1 MPGKWTDPDLYAD
14 HASKSKCGRCGAS
27 VIKARAGLVMALDV
41 RVDPE
46 PVLDD
51 RWVLGTDRMLWCR
64 RGKRM
69 MWHDHKRCGNVVYAD
84 HACDEG
90 DVYESGLDSA
100 VLPVGVAHIPV
111 VIDHQGQA
119 EEPLSTE
126 DPFGIDEAPKNKKP
140 ASPYVGTI
148 HPVTGK
154 LIGRHARVT
163 NFIKGI
169 ADDFGLQLWMRRV
182 MIRGVVNNQDLIEEL
197 QTLDVSRDSVRIDAI
212 CAQAKAE
219 AGGDDASKL
228 GTKLHTQTEYADREE
243 WDRIDDEHR
252 GRMEEYREAVA
263 EAGLTIIPMLIE
275 RRIVHLGLGPSP
287 VVGTFD
293 RIVRTADGDHVILD
307 VKTGSLDPDK
317 FLEKWLE
324 MAAQMEIYQDAVNTH
339 GVYHPVRRNW
349 TRVPPVNR
357 EYGIIAH
364 LPAKGEGCRLYTV
377 DLAEGRAVLAALQEL
392 RQKRKAKGFVRAYE
406 RPATVDV
413 DVSKLVE
420 GMQERA
426 ASKRSGVTSSDDFPF
441 LIDTALTKS
450 ALLDLMGKAKLLNCW
465 NADLASHCKA
475 RLEVINSRA

>member
-1 MPGKWTDPDLYAD
+1 MAPGKWTDPDLYAD
-14 HASKSKCGRCGAS
+14 HASKSKCGRCGAPI
-27 VIKARAGLVMALDV
+27 IKARAGLVMALDV

-69 MWHDHKRCGNVVYAD
+69 MWHDHKRCGNVIYAD
-84 HACDEG
+84 HQCEG
-90 DVYESGLDSA
+90 DAMSE
-100 VLPVGVAHIPV
+100 
-111 VIDHQGQA
+111 
-119 EEPLSTE
+119 E

-154 LIGRHARVT
+154 VVGRHARVT

-169 ADDFGLQLWMRRV
+169 ADDFGLQLWMRR
-182 MIRGVVNNQDLIEEL
+182 MIVKGLSGMPDELYELREE
-197 QTLDVSRDSVRIDAI
+197 LDVSRDSGRIDEI
-212 CAQAKAE
+212 CATAKAA

-228 GTKLHTQTEYADREE
+228 GTKLHTQTEYADRDE
-243 WDRIDDEHR
+243 WDRVEYQHA
-252 GRMEEYREAVA
+252 GRMHEYRHELDT
-263 EAGLTIIPMLIE
+263 AGLTIIPMLIE
-275 RRIVHLGLGPSP
+275 RRVIHLGLGPSP
-287 VVGTFD
+287 VIGKFD

-307 VKTGSLDPDK
+307 VKTGALDPDR

-324 MAAQMEIYQDAVNTH
+324 MAAQMEIYQDAVNIH
-339 GVYHPVRRNW
+339 GVYDTVNKRW
-349 TRVPPVNR
+349 ARVPPVNR

-377 DLAEGRAVLAALQEL
+377 DLEEGREVLAALQRL
-392 RQKRKAKGFVRAYE
+392 RQTRKAKGFVRAYE
-406 RPATVDV
+406 RPTTVDV
-413 DVSKLVE
+413 DISKLAE

-426 ASKRSGVTSSDDFPF
+426 ALKRSIITPDDFPF
-441 LIDTALTKS
+441 LIDTAFTKS
-450 ALLDLMGKAKLLNCW
+450 ALLDLMGKAKHLNCW
-465 NADLASHCKA
+465 NADLADRCKA